1 MRLLPDGDVDFNEWG
16 DTIMALA
23 HVLETAVNAVFPVVL
38 LTLLGFVLR
47 RIGFLSEN
55 FIAVG
60 SRLSFRVLMPCMLF
74 VNVYSIED
82 FQVIRWDVV
91 FYCVVMLLIVF
102 LLGLGSAVAASRV
115 PERRGVI
122 LQATFRSNMAIV
134 GLSLASVLGGEQ
146 AVAMAAIVSACTLPI
161 MNILAVI
168 SLTVFLEGNGKIDI
182 SGILKNIAKNPII
195 LGILTG
201 MVCLLIRGIQVRCF
215 GKVVLSLNGQLKFL
229 YNALV
234 SVKAMTSP
242 FALMIL
248 GAQFDFSASR
258 GMLREI
264 TVGTLWRVIIAP
276 IIGIGTAVVLTNLT
290 VLNFGA
296 NEFPAL
302 IALFGTPTA
311 VSSAIMAGQMKN
323 DEQLA
328 TQLVVWSSVAS
339 VATMFLTV
347 CLLMMGGW
355 LAS

>member
-1 MRLLPDGDVDFNEWG
+1 
-16 DTIMALA
+16 MALA

-38 LTLLGFVLR
+38 LTLLGFMLR
-47 RIGFLSEN
+47 RMGFLSEN
-55 FIAVG
+55 FISVG
-60 SRLSFRVLMPCMLF
+60 SKLSFRVLMPCMLF

-82 FQVIRWDVV
+82 FRVIRWDVV

-102 LLGLGSAVAASRV
+102 LLGLGSAVAVSRK

-122 LQATFRSNMAIV
+122 LQAAFRSNMAIV
-134 GLSLASVLGGEQ
+134 GLSLASVLGGDE

-168 SLTVFLEGNGKIDI
+168 SLTVFLESDGKIDI
-182 SGILKNIAKNPII
+182 AGILKNIAKNPII

-201 MVCLLIRGIQVRCF
+201 MICLLIRGIQMQCF
-215 GKVVLSLNGQLKFL
+215 GRVVFSLNGQLKFL

-264 TVGTLWRVIIAP
+264 IAGTFWRVVLAP
-276 IIGIGTAVVLTNLT
+276 VIGIGTAVLLTKWML
-290 VLNFGA
+290 LDFGI

-302 IALFGTPTA
+302 VALFGTPTA
-311 VSSAIMAGQMKN
+311 VSSAIMAGQMNN

-328 TQLVVWSSVAS
+328 TQLVVWSSICS

-347 CLLMMGGW
+347 CLLMMGGL